1 MLKNN
6 LSRILGVC
14 LLLAIPYMVCAQN
27 LRENQRKAQAI
38 QNDGQR
44 YMWGFGDGANV
55 NEATQNAKQ
64 DLLTSIS
71 ARVVSDQTSTMR
83 NVQNGQDVQTEMEDE
98 IGRAH
103 V

>member
-1 MLKNN
+1 MVNSPIVNKNMV
-6 LSRILGVC
+6 RILGVC

-71 ARVVSDQTSTMR
+71 ARCECH
-83 NVQNGQDVQTEMEDE
+83 QNQGC
-98 IGRAH
+98 RSA
-103 V
+103 

>member
-1 MLKNN
+1 MVNDNMVKHSMIHV
-6 LSRILGVC
+6 LSAI
-14 LLLAIPYMVCAQN
+14 LLLAVPCMVSAQN

-38 QNDGQR
+38 QNDSER

-71 ARVVSDQTSTMR
+71 ARV
-83 NVQNGQDVQTEMEDE
+83 
-98 IGRAH
+98 
-103 V
+103 